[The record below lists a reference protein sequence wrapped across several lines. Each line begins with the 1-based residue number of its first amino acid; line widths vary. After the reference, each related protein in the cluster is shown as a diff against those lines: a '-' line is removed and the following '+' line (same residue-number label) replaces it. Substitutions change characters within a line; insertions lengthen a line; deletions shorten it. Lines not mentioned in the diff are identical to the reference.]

1 MSLVE
6 RVKQMV
12 PKPPVNADRLVTRVE
27 ALQRFVAAAEGHVPE
42 DRLVT
47 ARTVI
52 DRSGERLRL
61 SRAHT
66 VIALAGATGSGK
78 SSLFNAVSG
87 FQLSRVGVRRP
98 TTGVA
103 HACVWGQEGAGP
115 LLDWLGVPP
124 NRRFTRESA
133 LDGDDQATLR
143 GLVLLDLPDFDSIE
157 DRHRL
162 EVDRLLRLVDLVVW
176 VLDPQKYADR
186 VVHQQYLSQFQR
198 HRDVTVVVLNQAD
211 RLNRTDS
218 ERLLEDLRRLL
229 DNDGLGGVPAFATSA
244 KGQPG
249 LATLRAAL
257 ERTVAGRQAALLR
270 LNGDVTDAVA
280 ALQPV
285 VAKAKGPAGV
295 PQPAVDR
302 LSAALADAAG
312 APIVAA
318 ATERTY
324 RHRAGASLG
333 WPMLR
338 WARRLRPDPLKRL
351 HLSSDTA
358 PVGRG
363 AGGRGRLEPGPVD
376 RPDATSLP
384 ESSAAQKAAVTLAAR
399 EVAAKASE
407 GLPDPWPA
415 AITEASRSRADDV
428 PDALDVALASADL
441 GLARKPAWWGLIGAL
456 QWLGAV
462 TALAGLVWLAG
473 RAAFAL
479 LGLPSIEGPTVGSGI
494 PLATV
499 LLAGGLLF
507 GLLLAIVVRPFTAL
521 AARRARARAERRLR
535 TAITGVARTHIVA
548 PVEEVLRS
556 YDDARDALAAAA

>member
-6 RVKQMV
+6 RVKQMM
-12 PKPPVNADRLVTRVE
+12 PRQPVNADRLVTRVD
-27 ALQRFVAAAEGHVPE
+27 ALHRFVAAAEGHVPE
-42 DRLVT
+42 DQLVN

-66 VIALAGATGSGK
+66 VVALAGATGSGK

-103 HACVWGQEGAGP
+103 HACVWGQAGAAP

-133 LDGDDQATLR
+133 LDGDDQAALR
-143 GLVLLDLPDFDSIE
+143 GLVLLDLPDFDSVE
-157 DRHRL
+157 ARHRL

-186 VVHQQYLSQFQR
+186 LVHQQYLAQFQR

-211 RLNRTDS
+211 RLNRADA
-218 ERLLEDLRRLL
+218 ERLLTDLRRLL
-229 DNDGLGGVPAFATSA
+229 DEDGLGGVPVFATSA

-249 LATLRAAL
+249 LGQLRVAL
-257 ERTVAGRQAALLR
+257 ERTVADRQAALLR

-280 ALQPV
+280 ALQPLV
-285 VAKAKGPAGV
+285 VAGAKVSAGV
-295 PQPAVDR
+295 PQPTVDR
-302 LSAALADAAG
+302 LSGALAEAAG

-324 RHRAGASLG
+324 RHRATASLG

-351 HLSSDTA
+351 HLE
-358 PVGRG
+358 
-363 AGGRGRLEPGPVD
+363 AGPIA
-376 RPDATSLP
+376 RPEATSLP

-407 GLPDPWPA
+407 GLPEPWPG
-415 AITEASRSRADDV
+415 AITTASRSRVDDV

-441 GLARKPAWWGLIGAL
+441 GLARKPFWWSLIGGL
-456 QWLGAV
+456 QWLGAAV
-462 TALAGLVWLAG
+462 ALAGLVWLAV
-473 RAAFAL
+473 RAVFAL
-479 LGLPSIEGPTVGSGI
+479 LGLPNVSGPTVGSGI
-494 PLATV
+494 PLAT
-499 LLAGGLLF
+499 LLLGGGLLF
-507 GLLLAIVVRPFTAL
+507 GLLLAVVVRPFVAL

-535 TAITGVARTHIVA
+535 NAIGGVARTHIVA

-556 YDDARDALAAAA
+556 YDDAREALAAAAA

>member
-1 MSLVE
+1 MSLVD

-12 PKPPVNADRLVTRVE
+12 PRPPVNADRLVARVE
-27 ALQRFVAAAEGHVPE
+27 ALHRFVGAAEGHVPE
-42 DRLVT
+42 DQLVA

-66 VIALAGATGSGK
+66 VVALAGATGSGK

-103 HACVWGQEGAGP
+103 HACVWGQAGAGP

-133 LDGDDQATLR
+133 LDGDDQAALR
-143 GLVLLDLPDFDSIE
+143 GLVLLDLPDFDSVQE
-157 DRHRL
+157 RHRL

-186 VVHQQYLSQFQR
+186 VVHQQYLAQFQR

-211 RLNRTDS
+211 RLTRADS
-218 ERLLEDLRRLL
+218 ERLIADLGRLL
-229 DNDGLGGVPAFATSA
+229 DDDGLGGVPVFATSA

-249 LATLRAAL
+249 LGPLRVAL
-257 ERTVAGRQAALLR
+257 ERTVAARQAALLR

-280 ALQPV
+280 ALQPLV
-285 VAKAKGPAGV
+285 VSGAKVSSGV
-295 PQPAVDR
+295 PPQTVDR
-302 LSAALADAAG
+302 LAAALADAAG

-324 RHRAGASLG
+324 RHRAAASLG
-333 WPMLR
+333 WPLLR
-338 WARRLRPDPLKRL
+338 WARRMRPDPLKRL
-351 HLSSDTA
+351 HL
-358 PVGRG
+358 
-363 AGGRGRLEPGPVD
+363 EPGAVE
-376 RPDATSLP
+376 RPEATSLP
-384 ESSAAQKAAVTLAAR
+384 DSTAAQKAAVALAAR
-399 EVAAKASE
+399 EVATSAAE
-407 GLPDPWPA
+407 GLPEPWPA
-415 AITEASRSRADDV
+415 AITDASRSRVDDV
-428 PDALDVALASADL
+428 PDALDVAVASADL
-441 GLARKPAWWGLIGAL
+441 GLARRPAWWRLVGAL
-456 QWLGAV
+456 QWLGAAV
-462 TALAGLVWLAG
+462 AFAGLVWLAV
-473 RAAFAL
+473 RAVFAL
-479 LGLPSIEGPTVGSGI
+479 LGLPNVSGPTVGAGV

-499 LLAGGLLF
+499 LLGGGLLF
-507 GLLLAIVVRPFTAL
+507 GLLLAVVVRPFTAI
-521 AARRARARAERRLR
+521 AARRARARAERRMR
-535 TAITGVARTHIVA
+535 NAIAGVARTHIVA

>member
-12 PKPPVNADRLVTRVE
+12 PRQPVNADRLVTRVE
-27 ALQRFVAAAEGHVPE
+27 ALHRFIGAAEGHVPE
-42 DRLVT
+42 DQLVA

-66 VIALAGATGSGK
+66 VVALAGATGSGK

-103 HACVWGQEGAGP
+103 HACVWGQAGAGP

-133 LDGDDQATLR
+133 LDGDDQAALR
-143 GLVLLDLPDFDSIE
+143 GLVLLDLPDFDSVQE
-157 DRHRL
+157 RHRL

-186 VVHQQYLSQFQR
+186 VVHQQYLAQFQR

-211 RLNRTDS
+211 RLTRPDS
-218 ERLLEDLRRLL
+218 ERLIADLRRLL
-229 DNDGLGGVPAFATSA
+229 DNDGLGGVPVFATSA

-249 LATLRAAL
+249 LDPLRVAL
-257 ERTVAGRQAALLR
+257 ERTVAARQAALLR

-280 ALQPV
+280 ALQPLV
-285 VAKAKGPAGV
+285 VSGAKVSSGV
-295 PQPAVDR
+295 PPQTVDR
-302 LSAALADAAG
+302 LAAALADAAG

-324 RHRAGASLG
+324 KHRAAASLG
-333 WPMLR
+333 WPLLR
-338 WARRLRPDPLKRL
+338 WARRMRPDPLKRL
-351 HLSSDTA
+351 HL
-358 PVGRG
+358 
-363 AGGRGRLEPGPVD
+363 EPGAVE
-376 RPDATSLP
+376 RPEATSLP
-384 ESSAAQKAAVTLAAR
+384 DSTAAQKAAVTLAAR
-399 EVAAKASE
+399 EVAASAAE
-407 GLPDPWPA
+407 GLPEPWPT
-415 AITEASRSRADDV
+415 AITAASRSRVDDV
-428 PDALDVALASADL
+428 PDALDVAVASADL
-441 GLARKPAWWGLIGAL
+441 GLARRPAWWRLVGAL
-456 QWLGAV
+456 QWLGAAV
-462 TALAGLVWLAG
+462 AFTGLVWLAV
-473 RAAFAL
+473 RAVFAL
-479 LGLPSIEGPTVGSGI
+479 LGLPNVSGPTVGAAV
-494 PLATV
+494 PVATV
-499 LLAGGLLF
+499 LLGGGLLF
-507 GLLLAIVVRPFTAL
+507 GLLLAVVVRPFTAI
-521 AARRARARAERRLR
+521 AARRARARAERRMR
-535 TAITGVARTHIVA
+535 NAIAGVARTHIVA

>member
-12 PKPPVNADRLVTRVE
+12 PRQPVNADRLVTRVE
-27 ALQRFVAAAEGHVPE
+27 ALHRFVGAAEGHVPE
-42 DRLVT
+42 GQLVA

-66 VIALAGATGSGK
+66 VVALAGATGSGK

-103 HACVWGQEGAGP
+103 HACVWGQAGAGP

-133 LDGDDQATLR
+133 LDGDDQAALR
-143 GLVLLDLPDFDSIE
+143 GLVLLDLPDFDSVQE
-157 DRHRL
+157 RHRL

-186 VVHQQYLSQFQR
+186 VVHQQYLAQFQR

-211 RLNRTDS
+211 RLTRADS
-218 ERLLEDLRRLL
+218 ERLIADLGRLL

-244 KGQPG
+244 KGEPG
-249 LATLRAAL
+249 LGPLRGAL
-257 ERTVAGRQAALLR
+257 ERTVAARQAALLR

-280 ALQPV
+280 ALQPLV
-285 VAKAKGPAGV
+285 VSGAKVSAGV
-295 PQPAVDR
+295 PPQTVDR
-302 LSAALADAAG
+302 LAAALADAAG

-324 RHRAGASLG
+324 KHRAAASLG
-333 WPMLR
+333 WPLLR
-338 WARRLRPDPLKRL
+338 WARRMRPDPLKRL
-351 HLSSDTA
+351 HL
-358 PVGRG
+358 
-363 AGGRGRLEPGPVD
+363 EPGAVE
-376 RPDATSLP
+376 RPEATSLP
-384 ESSAAQKAAVTLAAR
+384 DSTAAQKAAVTLAAR
-399 EVAAKASE
+399 DVATSAAQ
-407 GLPDPWPA
+407 GLPEPWPA
-415 AITEASRSRADDV
+415 AITDASRSRVDDV
-428 PDALDVALASADL
+428 PDALDVAVASADL
-441 GLARKPAWWGLIGAL
+441 GLARRPAWWRAVGAL
-456 QWLGAV
+456 QWLGAAV
-462 TALAGLVWLAG
+462 AFAGLVWLAV
-473 RAAFAL
+473 RAVFAL
-479 LGLPSIEGPTVGSGI
+479 LGLPNVSGPTVGAGV

-499 LLAGGLLF
+499 LLGGGLLF
-507 GLLLAIVVRPFTAL
+507 GLLLAVVVRPFAAI
-521 AARRARARAERRLR
+521 AARRARARAERRMR
-535 TAITGVARTHIVA
+535 NAIAGVARTHIVA

-556 YDDARDALAAAA
+556 YDDARDALAAAAA

>member
-1 MSLVE
+1 MSIVE
-6 RVKQMV
+6 RVKQLV
-12 PKPPVNADRLVTRVE
+12 PRQPVNADRLAARVE

-42 DRLVT
+42 EQLVP

-52 DRSGERLRL
+52 DRAGERLAL

-133 LDGDDQATLR
+133 LDGDDQAALR
-143 GLVLLDLPDFDSIE
+143 GLVLLDLPDFDSVE
-157 DRHRL
+157 ERHRI

-186 VVHQQYLSQFQR
+186 VVHERYLNQFQR
-198 HRDVTVVVLNQAD
+198 HRDITVVVLNQAD
-211 RLNRTDS
+211 RLTRADA
-218 ERLLEDLRRLL
+218 ERIIEDLRRLL
-229 DNDGLGGVPAFATSA
+229 DADGLGEVPTFATSA

-249 LATLRAAL
+249 LARLRTGL
-257 ERTVAGRQAALLR
+257 ERTVAARLAALLR
-270 LNGDVTDAVA
+270 LDADVTDAVA
-280 ALQPV
+280 GLQPL
-285 VAKAKGPAGV
+285 VASGAKVSPEV
-295 PQPAVDR
+295 PPETVDR
-302 LSAALADAAG
+302 LARALSDAAG

-324 RHRAGASLG
+324 RHRAAGSLG
-333 WPMLR
+333 WPVLR
-338 WARRLRPDPLKRL
+338 WARRLRPDPLRRL
-351 HLSSDTA
+351 HLDTKPA
-358 PVGRG
+358 P
-363 AGGRGRLEPGPVD
+363 

-384 ESSAAQKAAVTLAAR
+384 ESTAAQKAAVTLASR
-399 EVAAKASE
+399 EVAAAAAK
-407 GLPDPWPA
+407 GLPEPWPA
-415 AITEASRSRADDV
+415 AVSAAARSRVDDV
-428 PDALDVALASADL
+428 PDALDVAVATTTGEL
-441 GLARKPAWWGLIGAL
+441 GLARRPMWWRLVGAL
-456 QWLGAV
+456 QWLGAAA
-462 TALAGLVWLAG
+462 ALAGLVWLAV
-473 RAAFAL
+473 RAVFAF
-479 LGLPSIEGPTVGSGI
+479 LGLPDISGPALGGSGGL

-507 GLLLAIVVRPFTAL
+507 GALLAVVVRPFAAV

-535 TAITGVARTHIVA
+535 ESIAAVAVTHIVE
-548 PVEEVLRS
+548 PVQDVLRS
-556 YDDARDALAAAA
+556 YDDAREALAAAA

>member
-6 RVKQMV
+6 RVKQLI
-12 PKPPVNADRLVTRVE
+12 PRQPVNADRLAGRVE
-27 ALQRFVAAAEGHVPE
+27 GLKAFVAAAEGHVPE
-42 DRLVT
+42 EQLVT

-52 DRSGERLRL
+52 DRAGERLAL

-66 VIALAGATGSGK
+66 VVALAGATGSGK
-78 SSLFNAVSG
+78 SSLFNALCR

-103 HACVWGQEGAGP
+103 HACVWGPQGAGP

-133 LDGDDQATLR
+133 LDGNDEAGLR

-157 DRHRL
+157 EHHRL

-186 VVHQQYLSQFQR
+186 VVHQQYLTQFQR

-211 RLNRTDS
+211 RLTRTDS
-218 ERLLEDLRRLL
+218 ERLVADLARLL
-229 DNDGLGGVPAFATSA
+229 ENDGLGGVPVFATSA

-249 LATLRAAL
+249 LAPLRAAL

-280 ALQPV
+280 ALQPLV
-285 VAKAKGPAGV
+285 VAKSKTAGV
-295 PQPAVDR
+295 VPPESVDH

-324 RHRAGASLG
+324 RHRAAASLG
-333 WPMLR
+333 WPLLR
-338 WARRLRPDPLKRL
+338 WGRRLRPDPLKRL
-351 HLSSDTA
+351 HL
-358 PVGRG
+358 
-363 AGGRGRLEPGPVD
+363 EPGPVE
-376 RPDATSLP
+376 RPEATSLP
-384 ESSAAQKAAVTLAAR
+384 ESTAAQKAAVALAAR
-399 EVAAKASE
+399 AVATAAAE
-407 GLPDPWPA
+407 GLPEPWPT
-415 AITEASRSRADDV
+415 AITAASRSRVDDV

-441 GLARKPAWWGLIGAL
+441 GLANRPAWWRLVGAL
-456 QWLGAV
+456 QWLGVV
-462 TALAGLVWLAG
+462 TALVGLAWLAV
-473 RAAFAL
+473 RAVFAL
-479 LGLPSIEGPTVGSGI
+479 LGLPNVDGVTLGSGI

-499 LLAGGLLF
+499 LLGGGLLF
-507 GLLLAIVVRPFTAL
+507 GLLL
-521 AARRARARAERRLR
+521 
-535 TAITGVARTHIVA
+535 
-548 PVEEVLRS
+548 
-556 YDDARDALAAAA
+556 

>member
-6 RVKQMV
+6 RVKQMM
-12 PKPPVNADRLVTRVE
+12 PKSPVNADRLVTRVE
-27 ALQRFVAAAEGHVPE
+27 ALQRFVAAAEGRVPE
-42 DRLVT
+42 DRLVA

-66 VIALAGATGSGK
+66 VVALAGATGSGK

-211 RLNRTDS
+211 RLNRTDA

-249 LATLRAAL
+249 LGALRAAL
-257 ERTVAGRQAALLR
+257 ERTVADRQAALLR

-280 ALQPV
+280 ALEPLV
-285 VAKAKGPAGV
+285 VARASAGV

-302 LSAALADAAG
+302 LSAALAEAAG

-324 RHRAGASLG
+324 RHRATASLG
-333 WPMLR
+333 WPLLR

-351 HLSSDTA
+351 HLEAGPTA
-358 PVGRG
+358 
-363 AGGRGRLEPGPVD
+363 
-376 RPDATSLP
+376 RPEATSLP
-384 ESSAAQKAAVTLAAR
+384 ESTAAQKAAVTLAAR
-399 EVAAKASE
+399 EVAAHASE
-407 GLPDPWPA
+407 GLPEPWPA
-415 AITEASRSRADDV
+415 AITEASRSRVNDV
-428 PDALDVALASADL
+428 PDALDVAVASADL
-441 GLARKPAWWGLIGAL
+441 GLNRKPAWWGLVGAL
-456 QWLGAV
+456 QWLGAA
-462 TALAGLVWLAG
+462 TALVGLVWLAG

-479 LGLPSIEGPTVGSGI
+479 LGLPSIEGPTVGAGI

-499 LLAGGLLF
+499 LLGGGLLF
-507 GLLLAIVVRPFTAL
+507 GLLLAVVVRPFAAL
-521 AARRARARAERRLR
+521 AARRARARAERRMR
-535 TAITGVARTHIVA
+535 TAIAGVARTHIVG

-556 YDDARDALAAAA
+556 YDVARDALAAAAT

>member
-12 PKPPVNADRLVTRVE
+12 PRQPVNADRLVTRVE
-27 ALQRFVAAAEGHVPE
+27 ALHRFVGAAEGHVPE
-42 DRLVT
+42 EQLVA

-66 VIALAGATGSGK
+66 VVALAGATGSGK

-103 HACVWGQEGAGP
+103 HACVWGQAGAGP

-133 LDGDDQATLR
+133 LDGDDQAALR
-143 GLVLLDLPDFDSIE
+143 GLVLLDLPDFDSVQE
-157 DRHRL
+157 RHRL

-186 VVHQQYLSQFQR
+186 VVHQQYLAQFQR

-211 RLNRTDS
+211 RLTRADS
-218 ERLLEDLRRLL
+218 ERLIADLGRLL

-244 KGQPG
+244 KGEPG
-249 LATLRAAL
+249 LGPLRVAL
-257 ERTVAGRQAALLR
+257 ERTVAARQAALLR

-280 ALQPV
+280 ALQPLV
-285 VAKAKGPAGV
+285 VSGAKVSAGV
-295 PQPAVDR
+295 PPQTVDR
-302 LSAALADAAG
+302 LADALADAAG

-324 RHRAGASLG
+324 KHRAAASLG
-333 WPMLR
+333 WPLLR
-338 WARRLRPDPLKRL
+338 WARRMRPDPLKRL
-351 HLSSDTA
+351 HL
-358 PVGRG
+358 
-363 AGGRGRLEPGPVD
+363 EPGAVE
-376 RPDATSLP
+376 RPEATSLP
-384 ESSAAQKAAVTLAAR
+384 DSTAAQKAAVTLAAR
-399 EVAAKASE
+399 EVATSAAQ
-407 GLPDPWPA
+407 GLPEPWPA
-415 AITEASRSRADDV
+415 AITDASRSRVDDV
-428 PDALDVALASADL
+428 PDALDVAVASADL
-441 GLARKPAWWGLIGAL
+441 GLGRRPAWWRAVGAL
-456 QWLGAV
+456 QWLGAAV
-462 TALAGLVWLAG
+462 AFAGLVWLAV
-473 RAAFAL
+473 RAVFAL
-479 LGLPSIEGPTVGSGI
+479 LGLPNVSGPTVGAGV

-499 LLAGGLLF
+499 LFGGGLLF
-507 GLLLAIVVRPFTAL
+507 GLLLTVVVRPFAAI
-521 AARRARARAERRLR
+521 AARRARARAERRMR
-535 TAITGVARTHIVA
+535 NAIAGVARTHIVA

-556 YDDARDALAAAA
+556 YDDARDALAAAAS

>member
-12 PKPPVNADRLVTRVE
+12 PRQPVNADRLVGRVE
-27 ALQRFVAAAEGHVPE
+27 ALHRFVVAAEGHVPE

-103 HACVWGQEGAGP
+103 HACVWGQAGAGP

-133 LDGDDQATLR
+133 LDGDDQAALR
-143 GLVLLDLPDFDSIE
+143 GLVLLDLPDFDSVLE
-157 DRHRL
+157 QHRL

-186 VVHQQYLSQFQR
+186 VVHQQYLAQFQH

-211 RLNRTDS
+211 RLNRADA
-218 ERLLEDLRRLL
+218 ERLVADLGRLLEE
-229 DNDGLGGVPAFATSA
+229 DGLGGVPVFATSA

-249 LATLRAAL
+249 LGALRGAL
-257 ERTVAGRQAALLR
+257 ERAVAQRQAALLR
-270 LNGDVTDAVA
+270 LNSDVTDAVA
-280 ALQPV
+280 DLQPLV
-285 VAKAKGPAGV
+285 GTGSKASAAV
-295 PQPAVDR
+295 PQQTVNR
-302 LSAALADAAG
+302 LSGALAEAAG

-324 RHRAGASLG
+324 RHRATASLG
-333 WPMLR
+333 WPLLR

-351 HLSSDTA
+351 HLEA
-358 PVGRG
+358 
-363 AGGRGRLEPGPVD
+363 GPVVA
-376 RPDATSLP
+376 PDASSLP
-384 ESSAAQKAAVTLAAR
+384 ESTAAQKAAVTLAAR
-399 EVAAKASE
+399 EVAAQAGG
-407 GLPDPWPA
+407 GLPEPWPT
-415 AITEASRSRADDV
+415 AITTASRSRVDDV
-428 PDALDVALASADL
+428 PDALDVAVASADL
-441 GLARKPAWWGLIGAL
+441 GLSRRPAWWRLIGAL
-456 QWLGAV
+456 QWLGAA
-462 TALAGLVWLAG
+462 TALAGLVWLAV
-473 RAAFAL
+473 RAVFAL
-479 LGLPSIEGPTVGSGI
+479 LGLPNVSGPTVGSGV

-499 LLAGGLLF
+499 LLGGGLLF
-507 GLLLAIVVRPFTAL
+507 GLLLAVVVRPFAAI
-521 AARRARARAERRLR
+521 AARRARARAERRMR
-535 TAITGVARTHIVA
+535 SAIAGVARTHIVA

-556 YDDARDALAAAA
+556 YDDAREALAAAA

>member
-12 PKPPVNADRLVTRVE
+12 PKPPVNADRLVARVE
-27 ALQRFVAAAEGHVPE
+27 ALHRFVAAAEGRVPE

-133 LDGDDQATLR
+133 LDGDDQAALR

-186 VVHQQYLSQFQR
+186 VVHQQYLTQFQR

-211 RLNRTDS
+211 RLNRTDA

-229 DNDGLGGVPAFATSA
+229 DDDGLGGVPAFATSA

-249 LATLRAAL
+249 LTTLRAAL

-280 ALQPV
+280 ALQPLV
-285 VAKAKGPAGV
+285 TSSGSARAGV
-295 PQPAVDR
+295 PPPTVDR
-302 LSAALADAAG
+302 LAAALADAAG

-324 RHRAGASLG
+324 RHRATASLG
-333 WPMLR
+333 WPLLR

-351 HLSSDTA
+351 HL
-358 PVGRG
+358 
-363 AGGRGRLEPGPVD
+363 EPGPTD
-376 RPDATSLP
+376 RPEATSLP
-384 ESSAAQKAAVTLAAR
+384 ESTAAQKAAVTLAAR

-407 GLPDPWPA
+407 GLPEPWPA
-415 AITEASRSRADDV
+415 AITDASRSRVDDV
-428 PDALDVALASADL
+428 PDALDVAVASADL
-441 GLARKPAWWGLIGAL
+441 GLNRKPAWWGLVGAL
-456 QWLGAV
+456 QWLGAA
-462 TALAGLVWLAG
+462 TALVGLVWLAA

-479 LGLPSIEGPTVGSGI
+479 LGLPSIGGPTVGAGI
-494 PLATV
+494 PLATM
-499 LLAGGLLF
+499 LLGGGLLF
-507 GLLLAIVVRPFTAL
+507 GLLLAVVVRPFTAL
-521 AARRARARAERRLR
+521 AARRARARAERRMR
-535 TAITGVARTHIVA
+535 TAIAGVARTHIVG

-556 YDDARDALAAAA
+556 YDDARDALASAAA